1 MDAVLGIARARI
13 DPVEK
18 TIARVYARHVQ
29 LGGDGAHETGITLL
43 RAVDAPHVAQPLHDA
58 GGARAV
64 VVDAGEVFHL
74 VDRRQGREDGA
85 HARLAQH
92 LYDGREICTEFI
104 RQHHRVMVLLGV
116 GGHVCPVVVAV
127 VAAILDQ
134 RPVIA
139 VAAREVAL
147 HERDALAR
155 GRAEDGFVR
164 HLGVYTGKR
173 SLKQIGVK
181 MIPELLVRQC
191 ALHQ

>member
-1 MDAVLGIARARI
+1 MQARYFTSSI
-13 DPVEK
+13 
-18 TIARVYARHVQ
+18 
-29 LGGDGAHETGITLL
+29 GG
-43 RAVDAPHVAQPLHDA
+43 R
-58 GGARAV
+58 
-64 VVDAGEVFHL
+64 
-74 VDRRQGREDGA
+74 A

-92 LYDGREICTEFI
+92 LHDGREVRAKFV
-104 RQHHRVMVLLGV
+104 RQHHGVMVLLGV
-116 GGHVCPVVVAV
+116 GGYVCPVVVAV
-127 VAAILDQ
+127 VAAILDE
-134 RPVIA
+134 RPVVA

-164 HLGVYTGKR
+164 YLGVYTGKR